1 MRFKTTVA
9 ISLSVMR
16 TIFHA
21 QRMIHRANGYSIF
34 SYLHHRTLSG
44 DQSYL
49 DLVTKPNHPNL
60 MVIDPYILTRTVT
73 SLSYLCFSLILCSYS
88 LSSGLRH
95 VACKGEINLFCSEY
109 YVEKIFHSEYLRLIN
124 VFDLLICHRQYNDSR
139 F

>member
-9 ISLSVMR
+9 ISLSAMR

-34 SYLHHRTLSG
+34 SNFHHRTLSG

-88 LSSGLRH
+88 LSSGLRRF
-95 VACKGEINLFCSEY
+95 VQN

-124 VFDLLICHRQYNDSR
+124 VFDLLICRRRYNDSR